1 MTGQKIWVKLV
12 RSLTN
17 TSRRL
22 LKIFS
27 QAKKSILKNKCNR
40 MYYSKGFLLIY
51 FTFFLCCKNEQIT
64 YYSDVKKIIDDKCS
78 SCHNKNGAGPFELT
92 EFSQIKKKEHL

>member
-1 MTGQKIWVKLV
+1 
-12 RSLTN
+12 
-17 TSRRL
+17 
-22 LKIFS
+22 
-27 QAKKSILKNKCNR
+27 

-92 EFSQIKKKEHL
+92 EFSQIKKNIYDS